1 MKIEFPDDPD
11 NPVYTCTENTLF
23 IERIMSH
30 GSDNTLDIN
39 KFKMI
44 LQDFI
49 YLKMDLL
56 PINRR
61 TQCVHRRIH
70 DHIIAVK

>member
-1 MKIEFPDDPD
+1 
-11 NPVYTCTENTLF
+11 
-23 IERIMSH
+23 
-30 GSDNTLDIN
+30 
-39 KFKMI
+39 MI

-49 YLKMDLL
+49 FLKMDLL

-61 TQCVHRRIH
+61 TQYVHRRIH

>member
-1 MKIEFPDDPD
+1 
-11 NPVYTCTENTLF
+11 
-23 IERIMSH
+23 
-30 GSDNTLDIN
+30 
-39 KFKMI
+39 MI